1 MGADVVV
8 IDASLVTRTI
18 LSVCCRRID
27 ATCHTFPD
35 GKSALLAL
43 RDGAQAPPQVVVLEL
58 ALPGIKGL
66 DVVRL
71 LRSSRRYDRTAIV
84 ILSSHD
90 DLVHR
95 FLARAAGAEWFVSK
109 PFTRGIVVPL
119 IMKCLT
125 RDTGRPAE
133 MRRPLGDWHEQTVS
147 S

>member
-1 MGADVVV
+1 MGAAVVV

-18 LSVCCRRID
+18 ISVCCRRID
-27 ATCHTFPD
+27 TTCQTFPD
-35 GKSALLAL
+35 GESALQAM
-43 RDGAQAPPQVVVLEL
+43 RDSTQDPPRVVVLEL
-58 ALPGIKGL
+58 ALPSIKGL

-95 FLARAAGAEWFVSK
+95 FLARVAGAEWFVSK

-125 RDTGRPAE
+125 RDTERPAE
-133 MRRPLGDWHEQTVS
+133 TRRSIGGWHEHAVS